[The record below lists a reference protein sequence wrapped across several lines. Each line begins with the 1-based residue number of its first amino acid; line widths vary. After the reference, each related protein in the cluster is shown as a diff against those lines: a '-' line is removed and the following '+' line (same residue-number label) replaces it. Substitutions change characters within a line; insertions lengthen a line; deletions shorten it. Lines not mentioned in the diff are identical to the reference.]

1 MKHSALLFS
10 ILLSFGTS
18 AQWISLP
25 KNSSYMVPP
34 NNQFM
39 VNPYTNDLWF
49 VRDQDASVILNDGT
63 VIVFDT
69 TDLGLLWQG
78 STLRFAF
85 TSEHTY
91 FSKDQV
97 GLYTFDNFVKQPL
110 WGDAEIKGLRTNE
123 DTLLVVRNGD
133 LFRYDMDFGMV
144 NVGVACDDI
153 RSKNQFEYL
162 EFGPVGQ
169 IINNNLQYFLS
180 DPHYLLASYNDM
192 QFKRQSD
199 TIFVASVKGI
209 SVAYNYDFIDTIT
222 PYNTTNMP
230 SPNVLEM
237 RFDLNDALW
246 AIFGNA
252 AGTPIALAKLEG
264 NNWTS
269 IYTAANSPINFSQY
283 KGFDIDTLGN
293 LWLVD
298 GSFLHTLSSPT
309 NPAWL
314 NTFEQSQ
321 PFAFNIFPNPSND
334 HFSIELS
341 ENVQPTAFR
350 IVDLAGQLQ
359 LQSAFEPLVHHNLS
373 SGVYI
378 VELLEE
384 NILVGQRK
392 LVVQ

>member
-1 MKHSALLFS
+1 MKHSVLLL
-10 ILLSFGTS
+10 IMGLSFGTS

-25 KNSSYMVPP
+25 KNSSYIVPP

-63 VIVFDT
+63 VVVFDT

-110 WGDAEIKGLRTNE
+110 WGDAEITDLTTDE
-123 DTLLVVRNGD
+123 DTLFIVRNGNFYKFSD
-133 LFRYDMDFGMV
+133 NSGLNNSNILSYGLKSQNGYLYIDAGSV
-144 NVGVACDDI
+144 AHVVGG
-153 RSKNQFEYL
+153 S
-162 EFGPVGQ
+162 
-169 IINNNLQYFLS
+169 LQYFLT
-180 DPHYLLASYNDM
+180 DPHYLIASLNSFN
-192 QFKRQSD
+192 FKRYSD
-199 TIFVASVKGI
+199 TLYAASEKGI
-209 SVAYNYDFIDTIT
+209 SVGYNYDFIDTIT

-230 SPNVLEM
+230 SSNVLEM

-269 IYTAANSPINFSQY
+269 IFTAANSPINFSQY

-314 NTFEQSQ
+314 STFEQRQ
-321 PFAFNIFPNPSND
+321 LFAFNIFPNPSND

-350 IVDLAGQLQ
+350 IVDLAGQVQ
-359 LQSAFEPLVHHNLS
+359 LQRTFEPLVHHRLS
-373 SGVYI
+373 NGVYI

-384 NILVGQRK
+384 NTLVGQRK